1 MTFFKRTLLG
11 STAALFALSSV
22 PAFAQNT
29 SGIEEIVVTARKR
42 QESLQEIPIA
52 ITAFS
57 GEELKQRNAANMYDI
72 AAATPGM
79 TYFENIN
86 NTLGSPVIRGLSQT
100 VIASPDRNV
109 AIFYHGVF
117 LSETNASNFDLLDV
131 ERVEVVKGPQSAL
144 YGRNAFAGAIN
155 YVPGKA
161 TLEKKFGS
169 MEATVGTYGRYS
181 SKGYINM
188 PIGETAALRVAAGYD
203 KFDGTI
209 KNFLVPGTHVAG
221 NTTKAVSWD
230 FLLKPADPVTIN
242 LFGFW
247 TNDKRDNGA
256 TFIVPNNCGQ
266 TSNAN
271 LAKTFFCGAVPT
283 AKTVGVDPRAS
294 GNHRR
299 GYIVGAEMSYD
310 FEVATATAMA
320 AVEDID
326 QWLYVDHS
334 YSETGAA
341 NPYGI
346 SVTGPF
352 GPAVRFA
359 PVRDFVGNGTPAN
372 PDNTKDFDAEFRL
385 ESAQNQSFRWLA
397 GSSMYRHNDDNTT
410 AVGIDTSGLAANE
423 SVRSAIGSLPGVAR
437 PNPFPNGAIV
447 GNTLRTDHAWAVF
460 ASTDV
465 DITDAFTVGA
475 EARHDKDKRYQ
486 TNRLLALSTAPATLN
501 PQSRVDKY
509 WTYRFT
515 ADYKVT
521 SNALV
526 YASAAKGYL
535 SGFFNGIFD
544 NFAQVPIPLALQN
557 YGPSTNW
564 TYEVGAKTS
573 WMDGRLIANAALY
586 KIDYKGLQIQVTPQ
600 PPLIT
605 ALTSN
610 AASAKSKGFELE
622 LTAKATDHFTVSGNY
637 GYSNPKYGKGVVD
650 LGAARYC
657 GSQVEGTGPTQ
668 LVSSLRLCT
677 TSVGG
682 NKLTRTSN
690 HTASGSLVYDDSIN
704 ADLAYSLRGDIRYQS
719 RQNTRSIGLQ
729 WISGRTLVNLRGAL
743 TYQENLEFSLWTK
756 NVFDKV
762 YDTIVIAQPFF
773 GTDFPVFQS
782 NIGVGDRRTV
792 GATARYKF

>member
-1 MTFFKRTLLG
+1 MNILKRALLG
-11 STAALFALSSV
+11 STTALFALSSV
-22 PAFAQNT
+22 PAFAQNAG
-29 SGIEEIVVTARKR
+29 GIEEIVVTARKR
-42 QESLQEIPIA
+42 QESLQEIPLA

-161 TLEKKFGS
+161 TLDKKFGS
-169 MEATVGTYGRYS
+169 LEATVGTYGRYS

-188 PIGETAALRVAAGYD
+188 PIGDTAALRVAAGYD
-203 KFDGTI
+203 KFDGTT
-209 KNFLVPGTHVAG
+209 KNFLVPGTHVSG
-221 NTTKAVSWD
+221 NITKAVSWD
-230 FLLKPADPVTIN
+230 FVLKPADPVTIN

-256 TFIVPNNCGQ
+256 TFVVPNNCGQ
-266 TSNAN
+266 ANNAN
-271 LAKTFFCGAVPT
+271 LTKIFYCGAVPT

-299 GYIVGAEMSYD
+299 GYIAGAEISYD
-310 FEVATATAMA
+310 FEFATATAMA

-359 PVRDFVGNGTPAN
+359 PVRDFVGNGTPEK
-372 PDNTKDFDAEFRL
+372 PDNTKDFDGEFRL

-397 GSSMYRHNDDNTT
+397 GTSMYRHNDDNTT
-410 AVGIDTSGLAANE
+410 SVGIDTTGLAANE
-423 SVRSAIGSLPGVAR
+423 SVRSGIGSIPGVAK
-437 PNPFPNGAIV
+437 PNPFPGAIIA
-447 GNTLRTDHAWAVF
+447 NTLRTDHAWAAF
-460 ASTDV
+460 ATVDF

-486 TNRLLALSTAPATLN
+486 LNRLLPLSTAAATLN

-509 WTYRFT
+509 WTFRYT

-521 SNALV
+521 QSALL

-544 NFAQVPIPLALQN
+544 TFAGLPIPANFQN

-573 WMDGRLIANAALY
+573 WMDGRLVANAALY
-586 KIDYKGLQIQVTPQ
+586 KIDYKGLQIQLTP
-600 PPLIT
+600 PLPLIT
-605 ALTSN
+605 NLTGN
-610 AASAKSKGFELE
+610 AASATSKGFEVE
-622 LTAKATDHFTVSGNY
+622 FIAKATDHFTASANY
-637 GYSNPKYGKGVVD
+637 GYSNPKYGKGTVD
-650 LGAARYC
+650 LGASRYC
-657 GSQVEGTGPTQ
+657 GSQIDGTGPTQ
-668 LVSSLRLCT
+668 LVPALRLCSL
-677 TSVGG
+677 SVAG
-682 NKLTRTSN
+682 NPLTRTSN
-690 HTASGSLVYDDSIN
+690 HTSSGSLTYDDSIN

-719 RQNTRSIGLQ
+719 KQYTRSIGKQ
-729 WISGRTLVNLRGAL
+729 WISGRTLVNVRGAL
-743 TYQENLEFSLWTK
+743 TYQENLEFSLWAK

-762 YDTIVIAQPFF
+762 YDTIVIAQPYF
-773 GTDFPVFQS
+773 GSDFPTFVS